1 LYLVADQ
8 SDGDGTR
15 PDGAMSA
22 DGQILATYVHGLFDT
37 PASCSALLAWAGLAG
52 SQALDYPAL
61 RDASLDR
68 LADTLEE
75 HLDLAR
81 VFAAIGKRAD
91 ASR

>member
-1 LYLVADQ
+1 
-8 SDGDGTR
+8 
-15 PDGAMSA
+15 MSA